1 MINVTAFAEYAGMNA
16 SLLRQYACGIKM
28 PNKNTIGKINAVIDR
43 YQMDIVAVIV
53 IDRPV
58 LKFVLGDHF

>member
-43 YQMDIVAVIV
+43 YQMDIDAGTL

-58 LKFVLGDHF
+58 LQYV